1 MDNEN
6 TMLTD
11 QEEAVETSDAFFDG
25 WGDETDDA
33 ADGDGLDADWSFDSD
48 SRDTDEESE
57 GTEADADQQEADGTE
72 GEESNGE
79 SEEGKSEGNEGDS
92 DQSTSFTLRHLGEE
106 RTVDREEVISLAQ
119 KGMDYDRIR
128 EKWDGVKDDVQKLR
142 MYEGFLKELA
152 DARGDGDIEALIDE
166 TRTRSLIA
174 QAKAKGEDLDASV
187 AAAQAVKKR
196 LQGMGQQDPAAASPD
211 EAALMAKRREAVDRF
226 RSTYKDVKAE
236 DIPKEVWDEAD
247 KTFDLVG
254 PYQRYLNQKL
264 EADNKRLKEELE
276 QAKQQQKN
284 KERSMGSSRSVGKAA
299 TKDPFEEGWDDSD

>member
-6 TMLTD
+6 TMLTEQAVNFETSD
-11 QEEAVETSDAFFDG
+11 IPDSAYDAGWDDDDWTDGEEAVT
-25 WGDETDDA
+25 A
-33 ADGDGLDADWSFDSD
+33 A
-48 SRDTDEESE
+48 EESE

-72 GEESNGE
+72 GEERNGE

-128 EKWDGVKDDVQKLR
+128 EKWDGVKDDVQRLR

-152 DARGDGDIEALIDE
+152 DARGDGNIEALIDE

-187 AAAQAVKKR
+187 AAAQAVRKR
-196 LQGMGQQDPAAASPD
+196 LQGMGQQDPAAAQQN
-211 EAALMAKRREAVDRF
+211 EEALMAKRREAVDLF

-247 KTFDLVG
+247 KTLDLIG
-254 PYQRYLNQKL
+254 PYQRYLNKKL

-299 TKDPFEEGWDDSD
+299 TRDPGDEGWDEGWNG

>member
-6 TMLTD
+6 TMLTEQAVNFETSD
-11 QEEAVETSDAFFDG
+11 IPDSAYDAGWDDDDWTDGEEAVT
-25 WGDETDDA
+25 A
-33 ADGDGLDADWSFDSD
+33 A
-48 SRDTDEESE
+48 EESE
-57 GTEADADQQEADGTE
+57 GTEADADQQEADETE

-128 EKWDGVKDDVQKLR
+128 EKWDGVKDDVQRLR

-152 DARGDGDIEALIDE
+152 DARGDGNIEALIDE

-187 AAAQAVKKR
+187 AAAQAVRKR
-196 LQGMGQQDPAAASPD
+196 LQGMGQQDPAAAQQN
-211 EAALMAKRREAVDRF
+211 EEALMAKRREAVDLF

-247 KTFDLVG
+247 KTLDLIG

-299 TKDPFEEGWDDSD
+299 TKDPGDEGWDEGWNG

>member
-6 TMLTD
+6 TMLTE
-11 QEEAVETSDAFFDG
+11 QAVNFETSDIPDSAYDAG
-25 WGDETDDA
+25 WDDDDWTNGEEA
-33 ADGDGLDADWSFDSD
+33 ATAA
-48 SRDTDEESE
+48 EESE

-128 EKWDGVKDDVQKLR
+128 EKWDGVKDDVQRLR

-152 DARGDGDIEALIDE
+152 DARGDGNIEALIDE

-187 AAAQAVKKR
+187 AAAQAVRKR
-196 LQGMGQQDPAAASPD
+196 LQGMGQQDPAAAQQN
-211 EAALMAKRREAVDRF
+211 EEALMAKRREAVDLF

-247 KTFDLVG
+247 KTLDLIG
-254 PYQRYLNQKL
+254 PYQRYLNKKL

-299 TKDPFEEGWDDSD
+299 TRDPGDEGWDEGWNG

>member
-6 TMLTD
+6 TMLTE
-11 QEEAVETSDAFFDG
+11 QAVNFETSDIPDSAYDAGWDDDDWTDG
-25 WGDETDDA
+25 EEA
-33 ADGDGLDADWSFDSD
+33 ATAA
-48 SRDTDEESE
+48 EESE

-128 EKWDGVKDDVQKLR
+128 EKWDGVKDDVQRLR

-187 AAAQAVKKR
+187 AAAQAVRKR
-196 LQGMGQQDPAAASPD
+196 LQGMGQQDPAAAQQN
-211 EAALMAKRREAVDRF
+211 EEALMAKRREAVDRF

-247 KTFDLVG
+247 KTLDLIG

-299 TKDPFEEGWDDSD
+299 TRDPGDEGWDEGWNG

>member
-6 TMLTD
+6 TMLTE
-11 QEEAVETSDAFFDG
+11 QAVNFETSDIPDSAYDAGWDDDDWTDG
-25 WGDETDDA
+25 EEA
-33 ADGDGLDADWSFDSD
+33 ATAA
-48 SRDTDEESE
+48 EESE

-128 EKWDGVKDDVQKLR
+128 EKWDGVKDDVQRLR

-187 AAAQAVKKR
+187 AAAQAVRKR
-196 LQGMGQQDPAAASPD
+196 LQGMGQQDPAAAQKSQQ
-211 EAALMAKRREAVDRF
+211 EEQAKYQQAVDMF
-226 RSTYKDVKAE
+226 KATYPDVKME
-236 DIPKEVWDEAD
+236 DIPKNVWDEAD
-247 KTFDLVG
+247 KLIDLVG

-299 TKDPFEEGWDDSD
+299 TRDPGDEGWDEGWNG